1 MLEGVRLL
9 EEYARLKHLEKGIEL
24 NLAVL
29 EELENLLEDNLE
41 ELVEYAKIVREEE
54 KLLVE
59 KLRALLQT
67 VQRHLAIL
75 RQTMERNWEDIEISL
90 LELAVKGRT
99 QRVVE
104 NSLHGEI
111 QNKLETLKEYLELQC
126 SIFEEDLNRFKL
138 NGKVPLNVYLGFLE
152 KICEFN
158 RDLWR

>member
-9 EEYARLKHLEKGIEL
+9 EEYAKLKHLEKGIEL

-41 ELVEYAKIVREEE
+41 ELIEYAKIVKEDE

-59 KLRALLQT
+59 KIRALLQT
-67 VQRHLAIL
+67 IQRHLTIL

-90 LELAVKGRT
+90 LELAVKGRISKAT
-99 QRVVE
+99 E
-104 NSLHGEI
+104 SLLHGEI
-111 QNKLETLKEYLELQC
+111 LHRLETLREYLELQC
-126 SIFEEDLNRFKL
+126 SIFEDDLNRFKL

-158 RDLWR
+158 KDLWR